1 MTFTPANTVAI
12 RSIRFHKWQLGS
24 SVLFLVVLWG
34 TSFPTSQ
41 IALRYCPPALFAGLR
56 FALNSVAI
64 GTVALF
70 WREKP
75 QWRTTWWIVCLSTI
89 LNVGTLVASTIAIHY
104 LEAGLASLLVYIEP
118 PLAALVAWA
127 YLREK
132 PTTLQAVAIVV
143 GFAGIVVLSFTAERS
158 LKVSIIGL
166 ILGFLA
172 GILWSLGT
180 VFIKKYG
187 SSIPSASLISAQF
200 GLGAVA
206 TLFVASF
213 YEHWTSLRITPEFIG
228 ALIYSAIATGAGW
241 LIWLFL
247 LDNGSVGV
255 TSTYVFL
262 VPVIAVA
269 TAAVFLDEKLTL
281 GLVLGGLLVVVST
294 FLARPGRDASATKPV
309 STSPDPS
316 TDRRRQR
323 RSPDAPRIGR
333 G

>member
-143 GFAGIVVLSFTAERS
+143 GFAGIVVLRLHRRAFTE
-158 LKVSIIGL
+158 SIDY
-166 ILGFLA
+166 
-172 GILWSLGT
+172 WSHT
-180 VFIKKYG
+180 
-187 SSIPSASLISAQF
+187 
-200 GLGAVA
+200 
-206 TLFVASF
+206 
-213 YEHWTSLRITPEFIG
+213 
-228 ALIYSAIATGAGW
+228 W
-241 LIWLFL
+241 LS
-247 LDNGSVGV
+247 GRHS
-255 TSTYVFL
+255 L
-262 VPVIAVA
+262 VPGNGLYQEVRLVNTERVPHQRTIRPRCSCDALRRVVLRA
-269 TAAVFLDEKLTL
+269 LDISSNYTR
-281 GLVLGGLLVVVST
+281 VHRST
-294 FLARPGRDASATKPV
+294 HLFCDRYGRRMAHLALPSRQWIGRSYLNVRFPRTGDRGRDRSRV
-309 STSPDPS
+309 S
-316 TDRRRQR
+316 R
-323 RSPDAPRIGR
+323 
-333 G
+333 